1 MENKTSWQY
10 YGLFLNEETRKNI
23 KEKVKLFNL
32 FEINYN
38 SFDKLYIDHC
48 TLLHCSKNTAENK
61 DILNFCENNLNK
73 RFKIKINGI
82 GNSDKAS
89 AFRIDLGNIPCAN
102 EIPHI
107 TIGTKNGGKPVDSNL
122 IPFWVSV
129 KPLEIEVTL
138 LRI

>member
-1 MENKTSWQY
+1 MENKTNWQY
-10 YGLFLNEETRKNI
+10 YGLFLNGEARNDI
-23 KEKVKLFNL
+23 KKKVKLFDL
-32 FEINYN
+32 FDINYDN
-38 SFDKLYIDHC
+38 FDKIYIDHC
-48 TLLHCSKNTAENK
+48 TLLHCSKNTPDNK
-61 DILNFCENNLNK
+61 YILDFCESNLNK
-73 RFKIKINGI
+73 KFKIKINGI

-102 EIPHI
+102 KIPHI

-138 LRI
+138 LRK